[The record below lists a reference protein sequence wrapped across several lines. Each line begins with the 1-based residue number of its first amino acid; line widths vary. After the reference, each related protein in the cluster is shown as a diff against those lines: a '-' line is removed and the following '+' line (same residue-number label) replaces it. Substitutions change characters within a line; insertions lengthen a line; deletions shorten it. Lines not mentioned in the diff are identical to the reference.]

1 MPDTNRLRI
10 GDRIRI
16 LRVPEADLRQRER
29 EIVEGTEMAG
39 WTADTIERIIES
51 QPIVTISRIDEYGSV
66 WYAQACSRTLAGR
79 LNRRKLVILKSRE
92 RRLISLPD
100 SRLDW
105 PSMEGLFDGCN

>member
-29 EIVEGTEMAG
+29 EIEEGTEMAG

-51 QPIVTISRIDEYGSV
+51 QPVVTISRIDEYGSV
-66 WYAQACSRTLAGR
+66 WYDD
-79 LNRRKLVILKSRE
+79 V
-92 RRLISLPD
+92 LIMDDSEAHEHSLIVNAD
-100 SRLDW
+100 DTW
-105 PSMEGLFDGCN
+105 EYID